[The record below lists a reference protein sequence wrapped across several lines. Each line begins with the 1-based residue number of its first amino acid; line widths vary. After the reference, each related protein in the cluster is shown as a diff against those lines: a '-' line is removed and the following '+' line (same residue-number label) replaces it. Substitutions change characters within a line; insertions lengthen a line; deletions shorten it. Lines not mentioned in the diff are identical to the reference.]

1 MKSQRRHMR
10 KPRKVSTEKREK
22 RINTRERRDSKT
34 KRERKSHRSRSRR
47 RHVMRGG
54 VAAFAA
60 PTTSSTN
67 DTGAKS
73 FGATSYINSTPQPA
87 LQVMWGIQNVFSRAY
102 NELFGH
108 PKQITNNPSP
118 IVQRLVKASDTYI
131 PKPTTNSGMAAMKA
145 SLLSHYNK

>member
-10 KPRKVSTEKREK
+10 KPRKVSTEKRVK
-22 RINTRERRDSKT
+22 RERRDSNT
-34 KRERKSHRSRSRR
+34 KSKRKSHRSRR

-87 LQVMWGIQNVFSRAY
+87 LQVLWGIQNVFSRAY
-102 NELFGH
+102 NEFFGH
-108 PKQITNNPSP
+108 PKQLSNDPSP
-118 IVQRLVKASDTYI
+118 TVQRLVKPSDTYI

-145 SLLSHYNK
+145 SLLKHYNK

>member
-10 KPRKVSTEKREK
+10 KPRKLSTEKRV
-22 RINTRERRDSKT
+22 
-34 KRERKSHRSRSRR
+34 KRERKSHRSRTRSRTRSRR

-87 LQVMWGIQNVFSRAY
+87 LQVLWGIQNMFSRAY
-102 NELFGH
+102 NEFFGH
-108 PKQITNNPSP
+108 PKQISNDPSP
-118 IVQRLVKASDTYI
+118 TVQRLVKPGDTYI
-131 PKPTTNSGMAAMKA
+131 PKPTTTSSMAAMKA
-145 SLLSHYNK
+145 SLLRQYNK

>member
-10 KPRKVSTEKREK
+10 KPRKVSTEKRIK
-22 RINTRERRDSKT
+22 RERRDSKA
-34 KRERKSHRSRSRR
+34 KRERKSHRSRR

-54 VAAFAA
+54 IATFNT

-73 FGATSYINSTPQPA
+73 FGANSYINYTPQPA

-131 PKPTTNSGMAAMKA
+131 PKPTTTSGMAAMKA
-145 SLLSHYNK
+145 ALLSQYNK